1 MLCERPS
8 QLVIWSVISNCT
20 KLAALD
26 DTAADRAEP
35 GISNFKEL
43 EALAAVKYACRDGGG
58 ELGTPLR

>member
-1 MLCERPS
+1 M
-8 QLVIWSVISNCT
+8 VIWSVISNCT